1 MEPSEDDDL
10 EQVVMAIDIKESGTV
25 GCSYHVA
32 AEETLYIL
40 ADVQHGGLEILE
52 TRKYSFNTVRGSS
65 QLSIWLSQ

>member
-25 GCSYHVA
+25 GCSYYVA